1 MWVWS
6 LSWEDPLEEEMAT
19 HSSILARRIPWTE
32 EPGGLTGHGVTK
44 SRTWLRMEH
53 EHARTSHKYNK
64 MWMNFCILF
73 TSPWPNSLRARTLS
87 ILFKCLDTSAQNTA
101 VFLRM
106 AVTKYHRL
114 RGFNSRHLFFSQFW
128 RQQVQDQGVGRFSLF
143 WALFSWLV
151 YATFSLRPHV
161 LFASV
166 LILSSYGDT
175 RHTALGSTHVTSF
188 HLNYFFQGPIS
199 SPFLRYWGIQHMDF

>member
-1 MWVWS
+1 MGSQRVGHDWEWS
-6 LSWEDPLEEEMAT
+6 MNMHEQAT
-19 HSSILARRIPWTE
+19 NIIKCEWISASYL
-32 EPGGLTGHGVTK
+32 L
-44 SRTWLRMEH
+44 LQ
-53 EHARTSHKYNK
+53 
-64 MWMNFCILF
+64 
-73 TSPWPNSLRARTLS
+73 WPNSLRARTLS

-175 RHTALGSTHVTSF
+175 RHTALGSTQVTSF